1 MWIDDN
7 TLILSE
13 CATLLIFGPFDDE
26 VDAPA
31 VPAQAPPAQDPPD
44 QAPPAQAPPALE
56 PNQAMRRMEEAEGL
70 LLNEIQN
77 VHEMIEEQRAAVAAI
92 GARVIRH

>member
-1 MWIDDN
+1 MWIDNN